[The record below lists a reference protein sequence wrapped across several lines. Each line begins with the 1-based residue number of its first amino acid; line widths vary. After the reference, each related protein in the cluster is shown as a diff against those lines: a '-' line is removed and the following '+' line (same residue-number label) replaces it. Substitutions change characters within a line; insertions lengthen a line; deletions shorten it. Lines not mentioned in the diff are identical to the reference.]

1 MATPLKGGKPAPT
14 EAQPAQPNQPPKLL
28 DNPPTNS
35 LEQALAQSKRQVDAG
50 K

>member
-1 MATPLKGGKPAPT
+1 MATPLKGGQPTTDGRPAT
-14 EAQPAQPNQPPKLL
+14 QPRIL

-35 LEQALAQSKRQVDAG
+35 LAQALAQSKRQVDAG